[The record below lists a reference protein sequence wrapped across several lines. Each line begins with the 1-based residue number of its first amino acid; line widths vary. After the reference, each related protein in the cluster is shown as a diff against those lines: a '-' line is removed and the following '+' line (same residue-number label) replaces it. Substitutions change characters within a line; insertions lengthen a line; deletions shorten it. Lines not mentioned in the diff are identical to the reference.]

1 MIGWRNNQRSY
12 SRSSKDVNGFRA
24 NSLDSE
30 FGIVEYDKIC
40 FYFTLSLYFMNHMFN
55 SPSSAVISCHQ
66 LKILFPLFALLV
78 IPATLMAEGSQE
90 LKEQY
95 VM

>member
-1 MIGWRNNQRSY
+1 MIDWRNNQTSY
-12 SRSSKDVNGFRA
+12 LRSSKDVNGFTA

-30 FGIVEYDKIC
+30 FGIVEYDTLC
-40 FYFTLSLYFMNHMFN
+40 FYFTLSFYFMNHMLS
-55 SPSSAVISCHQ
+55 SPSSAVISCHH

-78 IPATLMAEGSQE
+78 IPATLMTEGSQE

-95 VM
+95 IR